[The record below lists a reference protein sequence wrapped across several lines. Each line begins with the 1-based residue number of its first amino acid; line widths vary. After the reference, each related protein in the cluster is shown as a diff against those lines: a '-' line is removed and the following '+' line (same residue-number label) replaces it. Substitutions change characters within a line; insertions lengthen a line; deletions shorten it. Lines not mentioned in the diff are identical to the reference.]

1 MVIASIPKMVGFIY
15 ELIMIFVIAYLWY
28 AKKWN
33 QKTGWLL
40 LAISALMGF
49 LVFAPVAPYQ
59 FQQLVLGNPDNLGTP
74 LIVGFIGLCRLCS
87 CSLCYRAGFS
97 ADISAR

>member
-1 MVIASIPKMVGFIY
+1 MALSTIPKTVGFIY
-15 ELIMIFVIAYLWY
+15 ALVMIVVIAFLWY
-28 AKKWN
+28 SGGWNKKI
-33 QKTGWLL
+33 GWLVL
-40 LAISALMGF
+40 IISSALGF
-49 LVFAPVAPYQ
+49 LIFSPVAPYQ

>member
-59 FQQLVLGNPDNLGTP
+59 FQQLVCSAT
-74 LIVGFIGLCRLCS
+74 LITLAPRSLSALSGCRLCS